1 MKSFLLSS
9 FPSIQP
15 WEGGN
20 FHHPMAA
27 YNDLLFNDSENEDY
41 EAGLEK
47 TRFFFFKNP
56 AQLVFFF
63 FFFGFFWAFWV
74 FLVVFY
80 IPYLPRRESF

>member
-1 MKSFLLSS
+1 MQSFLLTQL
-9 FPSIQP
+9 PVYIQP

-47 TRFFFFKNP
+47 TR
-56 AQLVFFF
+56 V
-63 FFFGFFWAFWV
+63 
-74 FLVVFY
+74 
-80 IPYLPRRESF
+80 

>member
-1 MKSFLLSS
+1 LSS

-47 TRFFFFKNP
+47 TR
-56 AQLVFFF
+56 V
-63 FFFGFFWAFWV
+63 
-74 FLVVFY
+74 
-80 IPYLPRRESF
+80 